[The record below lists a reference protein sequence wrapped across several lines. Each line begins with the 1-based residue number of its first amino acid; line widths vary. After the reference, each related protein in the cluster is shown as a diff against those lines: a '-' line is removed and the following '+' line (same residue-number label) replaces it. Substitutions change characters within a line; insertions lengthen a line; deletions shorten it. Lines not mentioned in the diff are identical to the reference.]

1 MIKIEMLYPEICNLF
16 GDYANVK
23 YLASCIEDVKV
34 INTHLTDKPSF
45 LNEDVDFIYM
55 GSMTEKSQELVI
67 ERLKPY
73 TEKIKEM
80 IDKNKV
86 MLFTGNAVE
95 ILGNYI
101 EKDDGSKIEALGILN
116 FYAKRQMMNRVNS
129 LILGEFEIASEKNKE
144 NSNVNSNENSEGN
157 KENSKENINVNNN
170 ENSKGNS
177 NENSKEN
184 SNGNS
189 NVNSKENSNE
199 NSDENS
205 DENLKIVGFKSQF
218 TLAHGDN
225 SNNYFIKIERGF
237 GLDKESKLEGFKVNN
252 LFATY
257 LLGPILPLNP
267 KFTKYILK
275 LLNQKDNLK
284 FEKEAMEAY
293 EIRLKEFEDKN
304 VKG

>member
-129 LILGEFEIASEKNKE
+129 LILGDFEIASEKNKE
-144 NSNVNSNENSEGN
+144 NSKGNSNENSNENSNVNSNENS
-157 KENSKENINVNNN
+157 KENR
-170 ENSKGNS
+170 

>member
-23 YLASCIEDVKV
+23 YLASCIEDAKV

-170 ENSKGNS
+170 ENSK
-177 NENSKEN
+177 EN
-184 SNGNS
+184 SN
-189 NVNSKENSNE
+189 VNSNE

>member
-23 YLASCIEDVKV
+23 YLASCIEDAKV

-129 LILGEFEIASEKNKE
+129 LILGDFEIASEKNKE
-144 NSNVNSNENSEGN
+144 NS
-157 KENSKENINVNNN
+157 KENR
-170 ENSKGNS
+170 

>member
-1 MIKIEMLYPEICNLF
+1 MVKIEMLYPEICNLF

-23 YLASCIEDVKV
+23 YLASCIKDAKV

-80 IDKNKV
+80 IEKNKV

-129 LILGEFEIASEKNKE
+129 LILGDFEITREKNKE
-144 NSNVNSNENSEGN
+144 NSKINSNENS
-157 KENSKENINVNNN
+157 N
-170 ENSKGNS
+170 E
-177 NENSKEN
+177 
-184 SNGNS
+184 NS
-189 NVNSKENSNE
+189 NVNSKENSDKNSDK

>member
-1 MIKIEMLYPEICNLF
+1 MVKIEMLYPEICNLF

-23 YLASCIEDVKV
+23 YLASCIEDAKV

-129 LILGEFEIASEKNKE
+129 LILGDFEIASEKNKE
-144 NSNVNSNENSEGN
+144 NKENSD
-157 KENSKENINVNNN
+157 ENSKE
-170 ENSKGNS
+170 
-177 NENSKEN
+177 
-184 SNGNS
+184 NS

>member
-1 MIKIEMLYPEICNLF
+1 MVKIEMLYPEICNLF

-129 LILGEFEIASEKNKE
+129 LILGDFEIASEKNKE
-144 NSNVNSNENSEGN
+144 NKENSD
-157 KENSKENINVNNN
+157 ENSKENSNVN
-170 ENSKGNS
+170 SKENS

-184 SNGNS
+184 SD
-189 NVNSKENSNE
+189 VNSKENSNVNSNE

>member
-1 MIKIEMLYPEICNLF
+1 MTKIEMLYPEICNLF

-34 INTHLTDKPSF
+34 INTHLTDEPHF
-45 LNEDVDFIYM
+45 INEDIDFIYM
-55 GSMTEKSQELVI
+55 GSMTEKSQEFVI
-67 ERLKPY
+67 KRLKPY
-73 TEKIKEM
+73 AEKIKEM

-86 MLFTGNAVE
+86 ILFTGNAVE

-129 LILGEFEIASEKNKE
+129 LILGDFEIASEKNKE
-144 NSNVNSNENSEGN
+144 NS
-157 KENSKENINVNNN
+157 KENR
-170 ENSKGNS
+170 

>member
-144 NSNVNSNENSEGN
+144 NSKINSNENSN
-157 KENSKENINVNNN
+157 K
-170 ENSKGNS
+170 
-177 NENSKEN
+177 
-184 SNGNS
+184 NS
-189 NVNSKENSNE
+189 NVNSKENSDKNSNKNSDVNSNVNSKE

-205 DENLKIVGFKSQF
+205 NVNSDENYDENLKIVGFKSQF

>member
-23 YLASCIEDVKV
+23 YLASCIEDAKV

-129 LILGEFEIASEKNKE
+129 LILGDFEIASEKNKE
-144 NSNVNSNENSEGN
+144 NS
-157 KENSKENINVNNN
+157 KENRN
-170 ENSKGNS
+170 
-177 NENSKEN
+177 EN

>member
-144 NSNVNSNENSEGN
+144 NSKENSNV
-157 KENSKENINVNNN
+157 NSKENR
-170 ENSKGNS
+170 

>member
-1 MIKIEMLYPEICNLF
+1 MVKIEMLYPEICNLF

-23 YLASCIEDVKV
+23 YLASCIEDAKV

-129 LILGEFEIASEKNKE
+129 LILGDFEITREE
-144 NSNVNSNENSEGN
+144 NSKINSNENS
-157 KENSKENINVNNN
+157 N
-170 ENSKGNS
+170 E
-177 NENSKEN
+177 
-184 SNGNS
+184 NS
-189 NVNSKENSNE
+189 NVNSKENSDKNSNK

>member
-116 FYAKRQMMNRVNS
+116 FYAKRQMMNR
-129 LILGEFEIASEKNKE
+129 
-144 NSNVNSNENSEGN
+144 
-157 KENSKENINVNNN
+157 
-170 ENSKGNS
+170 
-177 NENSKEN
+177 
-184 SNGNS
+184 
-189 NVNSKENSNE
+189 
-199 NSDENS
+199 
-205 DENLKIVGFKSQF
+205 
-218 TLAHGDN
+218 
-225 SNNYFIKIERGF
+225 
-237 GLDKESKLEGFKVNN
+237 
-252 LFATY
+252 
-257 LLGPILPLNP
+257 
-267 KFTKYILK
+267 ILK
-275 LLNQKDNLK
+275 LL
-284 FEKEAMEAY
+284 
-293 EIRLKEFEDKN
+293 
-304 VKG
+304 VKKIKKIVM

>member
-1 MIKIEMLYPEICNLF
+1 MVKIEMLYPEICNLF

-23 YLASCIEDVKV
+23 YLASCIEDAKV

-129 LILGEFEIASEKNKE
+129 LILGEFEIASKKINE
-144 NSNVNSNENSEGN
+144 NSKINSNENS
-157 KENSKENINVNNN
+157 N
-170 ENSKGNS
+170 E
-177 NENSKEN
+177 
-184 SNGNS
+184 NS
-189 NVNSKENSNE
+189 NVNSKENSDENSNV
-199 NSDENS
+199 NSDENY

>member
-1 MIKIEMLYPEICNLF
+1 MVKIEMLYPEICNLF

-144 NSNVNSNENSEGN
+144 NSKINSNENS
-157 KENSKENINVNNN
+157 N
-170 ENSKGNS
+170 E
-177 NENSKEN
+177 
-184 SNGNS
+184 NS
-189 NVNSKENSNE
+189 NVNSKENSDENSNV
-199 NSDENS
+199 NSDENY

>member
-1 MIKIEMLYPEICNLF
+1 MVKIEMLYPEICNLF

-23 YLASCIEDVKV
+23 YLASCIEDAKV

-129 LILGEFEIASEKNKE
+129 LILGDFEIASEKNKE
-144 NSNVNSNENSEGN
+144 NS
-157 KENSKENINVNNN
+157 KENR
-170 ENSKGNS
+170 

>member
-23 YLASCIEDVKV
+23 YLASCIEDAKV

-144 NSNVNSNENSEGN
+144 NS
-157 KENSKENINVNNN
+157 KE
-170 ENSKGNS
+170 
-177 NENSKEN
+177 
-184 SNGNS
+184 NS
-189 NVNSKENSNE
+189 NVNSKENSKENSNVNSNENSNE
-199 NSDENS
+199 NSDENF

>member
-1 MIKIEMLYPEICNLF
+1 MVKIEMLYPEICNLF

-23 YLASCIEDVKV
+23 YLASCIEDAKV

-80 IDKNKV
+80 IEKNKV

-144 NSNVNSNENSEGN
+144 NSKENSNVNS
-157 KENSKENINVNNN
+157 K
-170 ENSKGNS
+170 
-177 NENSKEN
+177 ENSKEN
-184 SNGNS
+184 SN
-189 NVNSKENSNE
+189 VNSNE

>member
-1 MIKIEMLYPEICNLF
+1 MVKIEMLYPEICNLF

-23 YLASCIEDVKV
+23 YLASCIEDAKV

-129 LILGEFEIASEKNKE
+129 LILGDFEITREKNKE
-144 NSNVNSNENSEGN
+144 NSKINSNENS
-157 KENSKENINVNNN
+157 N
-170 ENSKGNS
+170 E
-177 NENSKEN
+177 
-184 SNGNS
+184 NS
-189 NVNSKENSNE
+189 NVNSKENSDKNSNKNSDVNSNVNSKE

-205 DENLKIVGFKSQF
+205 NVNSDENYDENLKIVGFKSQF

>member
-144 NSNVNSNENSEGN
+144 NSNENSNVNSN
-157 KENSKENINVNNN
+157 V
-170 ENSKGNS
+170 NS

-184 SNGNS
+184 SN
-189 NVNSKENSNE
+189 VNSNE

>member
-1 MIKIEMLYPEICNLF
+1 MVKIEMLYPEICNLF

-23 YLASCIEDVKV
+23 YLASCIEDAKV

-129 LILGEFEIASEKNKE
+129 LILGDFEIASEKNKE
-144 NSNVNSNENSEGN
+144 NSKENSNVNSKENSKENSNVNSNENS
-157 KENSKENINVNNN
+157 NV
-170 ENSKGNS
+170 
-177 NENSKEN
+177 NSKEN
-184 SNGNS
+184 SN
-189 NVNSKENSNE
+189 VNSNE

>member
-1 MIKIEMLYPEICNLF
+1 MVKIEMLYPEICNLF

-23 YLASCIEDVKV
+23 YLASCIEDAKV

-80 IDKNKV
+80 IEKNKV

-129 LILGEFEIASEKNKE
+129 LILGDFEITREKNKE
-144 NSNVNSNENSEGN
+144 NSKINSNENS
-157 KENSKENINVNNN
+157 N
-170 ENSKGNS
+170 E
-177 NENSKEN
+177 
-184 SNGNS
+184 NS
-189 NVNSKENSNE
+189 NVNSKENSDKNSDK

>member
-1 MIKIEMLYPEICNLF
+1 MVKIEMLYPEICNLF

-23 YLASCIEDVKV
+23 YLASCIEDAKV
-34 INTHLTDKPSF
+34 INTHLTDKPRF

-129 LILGEFEIASEKNKE
+129 LILGDFEIASEKNKE
-144 NSNVNSNENSEGN
+144 NS
-157 KENSKENINVNNN
+157 KENR
-170 ENSKGNS
+170 

>member
-1 MIKIEMLYPEICNLF
+1 MVKIEMLYPEICNLF

-23 YLASCIEDVKV
+23 YLASCIEDAKV

-144 NSNVNSNENSEGN
+144 NSKENSNVNSKENSKENSNVNSNENS
-157 KENSKENINVNNN
+157 NV
-170 ENSKGNS
+170 
-177 NENSKEN
+177 NSKEN
-184 SNGNS
+184 SN
-189 NVNSKENSNE
+189 VNSNE

>member
-129 LILGEFEIASEKNKE
+129 LILGDFEIASEKNKE
-144 NSNVNSNENSEGN
+144 NS
-157 KENSKENINVNNN
+157 KENR
-170 ENSKGNS
+170 

>member
-1 MIKIEMLYPEICNLF
+1 MVKIEMLYPEICNLF

-144 NSNVNSNENSEGN
+144 NS
-157 KENSKENINVNNN
+157 KE
-170 ENSKGNS
+170 
-177 NENSKEN
+177 
-184 SNGNS
+184 NS

>member
-129 LILGEFEIASEKNKE
+129 LILGDFEIASEKNKE
-144 NSNVNSNENSEGN
+144 NSKENSNVNSKENSKENSNVNSKENSNVNSNENS
-157 KENSKENINVNNN
+157 NV
-170 ENSKGNS
+170 
-177 NENSKEN
+177 NSKEN
-184 SNGNS
+184 SN
-189 NVNSKENSNE
+189 VNSNE

>member
-144 NSNVNSNENSEGN
+144 NSKENSNVNSKENSKENSNVNSNENS
-157 KENSKENINVNNN
+157 NV
-170 ENSKGNS
+170 
-177 NENSKEN
+177 NSKEN
-184 SNGNS
+184 SN
-189 NVNSKENSNE
+189 VNSNE

>member
-23 YLASCIEDVKV
+23 YLASCIEDAKV

-129 LILGEFEIASEKNKE
+129 LILGDFEITREKNKE
-144 NSNVNSNENSEGN
+144 NSKINSNENS
-157 KENSKENINVNNN
+157 N
-170 ENSKGNS
+170 E
-177 NENSKEN
+177 
-184 SNGNS
+184 NS
-189 NVNSKENSNE
+189 NVNSKENSDKNSNK

>member
-1 MIKIEMLYPEICNLF
+1 MVKIEMLYPEICNFF

-23 YLASCIEDVKV
+23 YLASCIEDAKV

-67 ERLKPY
+67 EKLKPY
-73 TEKIKEM
+73 REKIQEM
-80 IDKNKV
+80 IDTNRV
-86 MLFTGNAVE
+86 ILFTGNAVE
-95 ILGNYI
+95 ILANYI

-129 LILGEFEIASEKNKE
+129 LILGDFEIASEKNKE
-144 NSNVNSNENSEGN
+144 NSNV
-157 KENSKENINVNNN
+157 
-170 ENSKGNS
+170 
-177 NENSKEN
+177 
-184 SNGNS
+184 
-189 NVNSKENSNE
+189 NSNE

>member
-144 NSNVNSNENSEGN
+144 NSNENSNVNS
-157 KENSKENINVNNN
+157 K
-170 ENSKGNS
+170 
-177 NENSKEN
+177 ENSKEN
-184 SNGNS
+184 SN
-189 NVNSKENSNE
+189 VNSKENSNVNSNE

>member
-129 LILGEFEIASEKNKE
+129 LILGDFEITREKNKENSKINSNENSNE
-144 NSNVNSNENSEGN
+144 NSNVNSN
-157 KENSKENINVNNN
+157 V
-170 ENSKGNS
+170 
-177 NENSKEN
+177 
-184 SNGNS
+184 
-189 NVNSKENSNE
+189 NSNE

>member
-170 ENSKGNS
+170 ENSK
-177 NENSKEN
+177 EN
-184 SNGNS
+184 SN
-189 NVNSKENSNE
+189 VNSNE

>member
-1 MIKIEMLYPEICNLF
+1 MVKIEMLYPEICNLF

-23 YLASCIEDVKV
+23 YLASCIEDAKV

-144 NSNVNSNENSEGN
+144 NSKINSNENS
-157 KENSKENINVNNN
+157 N
-170 ENSKGNS
+170 E
-177 NENSKEN
+177 
-184 SNGNS
+184 NS
-189 NVNSKENSNE
+189 NVNSKENSDENSNV
-199 NSDENS
+199 NSDENY

>member
-1 MIKIEMLYPEICNLF
+1 MVKIEMLYPEICNLF

-23 YLASCIEDVKV
+23 YLASCIEDAKV

-129 LILGEFEIASEKNKE
+129 LILGDFEITREKNKE
-144 NSNVNSNENSEGN
+144 NSKINSNENS
-157 KENSKENINVNNN
+157 N
-170 ENSKGNS
+170 E
-177 NENSKEN
+177 
-184 SNGNS
+184 NS
-189 NVNSKENSNE
+189 NVNSKENSDKNSDK

>member
-144 NSNVNSNENSEGN
+144 NSNENSN
-157 KENSKENINVNNN
+157 V
-170 ENSKGNS
+170 NS

-184 SNGNS
+184 SN
-189 NVNSKENSNE
+189 VNSKENSDVNSKENSNVNSNE

>member
-1 MIKIEMLYPEICNLF
+1 MVKIEMLYPEICNLF

-23 YLASCIEDVKV
+23 YLASCIEDAKV

-144 NSNVNSNENSEGN
+144 NSKENSNV
-157 KENSKENINVNNN
+157 NSKENR
-170 ENSKGNS
+170 

>member
-23 YLASCIEDVKV
+23 YLASCIEDAKV

-129 LILGEFEIASEKNKE
+129 LILGKFNLTENNNIKNKAEKETE
-144 NSNVNSNENSEGN
+144 NETKSVTE
-157 KENSKENINVNNN
+157 KEVEEENI
-170 ENSKGNS
+170 E
-177 NENSKEN
+177 KEI
-184 SNGNS
+184 
-189 NVNSKENSNE
+189 
-199 NSDENS
+199 
-205 DENLKIVGFKSQF
+205 KIVGFKSQF

-225 SNNYFIKIERGF
+225 SKNYFIKVERGF

-267 KFTKYILK
+267 KFTKYILR

-293 EIRLKEFEDKN
+293 EIRLKEFEDEN
-304 VKG
+304 VKI

>member
-1 MIKIEMLYPEICNLF
+1 MVKIEMLYPEICNLF

-23 YLASCIEDVKV
+23 YLASCIEDAKV

-129 LILGEFEIASEKNKE
+129 LILGEFEITREE
-144 NSNVNSNENSEGN
+144 NSKINSNENS
-157 KENSKENINVNNN
+157 N
-170 ENSKGNS
+170 E
-177 NENSKEN
+177 
-184 SNGNS
+184 NS
-189 NVNSKENSNE
+189 NVNSKENSDKNSNK
-199 NSDENS
+199 NSDVNY